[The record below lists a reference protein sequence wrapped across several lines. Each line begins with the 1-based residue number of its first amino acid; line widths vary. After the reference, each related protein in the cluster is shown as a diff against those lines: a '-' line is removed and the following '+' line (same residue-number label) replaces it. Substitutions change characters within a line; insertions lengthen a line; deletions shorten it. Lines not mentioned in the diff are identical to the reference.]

1 MSASDALRRVTQVT
15 LLGKK
20 YKIHR
25 LSAMKIYAI
34 IEEYHLDQLVKV
46 IKRTAQT
53 IDASKRI
60 DFVREEMKKLPVGY
74 ALESAAKR
82 ILSTTKMS
90 DNLATLLLHQAMDES
105 YGLTIDDVSILFADA
120 DPTETQEAF
129 SAVAGK
135 EQRPTGDK
143 SKPSRKRT
151 AGRQK

>member
-25 LSAMKIYAI
+25 LSVMKIHAI

-46 IKRTAQT
+46 IERTAQG

-60 DFVREEMKKLPVGY
+60 DFIREEMKNLPVGY
-74 ALESAAKR
+74 ALEKEAKQ
-82 ILSTTKMS
+82 ILATNKMS
-90 DNLATLLLHQAMDES
+90 DELATMLLHAAMDES
-105 YGLTIDDVSILFADA
+105 HGLTLDDISMLYDDA
-120 DPTETQEAF
+120 SVPEAQAAF
-129 SAVAGK
+129 MAVAGK
-135 EQRPTGDK
+135 EQSPTGDK